1 MVVAMIA
8 QIQSQNSPNLYL
20 DQRRRFPFS
29 NVLQLNK
36 IFPERREE
44 EEAAVAEE
52 VEAYLQ

>member
-29 NVLQLNK
+29 SVLQLNK